1 MFREFPKAMA
11 ARMADLEAADK
22 KDRTDGTEHLKRL
35 RQIPRITGKFISLL
49 AALAPAGECI
59 EVGTS
64 AGYSALWL
72 WTALKGRGLQLKTVE
87 ILPEKAALARETF
100 RLSGVTGDVELVE
113 GDFLERGAGLTNIAF
128 CFVDCEKQYYEKIFR
143 MIAGKMVGGGLI
155 VADNALSHYD
165 AVKGMIDAAESD
177 ERFDC
182 LTVPIGQGVFVCRR
196 V

>member
-1 MFREFPKAMA
+1 MFRDFPKAMA

-35 RQIPRITGKFISLL
+35 RQIPRVTGKFISLL
-49 AALAPAGECI
+49 ASLSPAGEYV

-64 AGYSALWL
+64 AGYSSLWL
-72 WTALKGRGLQLKTVE
+72 WTALKDRGIRLKTFE

-100 RLSGVTGDVELVE
+100 RLSGVAGDIELVE
-113 GDFLERGAGLTNIAF
+113 GDFLERGASLTNIAF
-128 CFVDCEKQYYEKIFR
+128 CFVDCEKYYYEKIFR
-143 MIAGKMVGGGLI
+143 MIADKLVRGGLM
-155 VADNALSHYD
+155 VADNAVSHYD
-165 AVKGMIDAAESD
+165 DVKGMIDAAEGD

>member
-1 MFREFPKAMA
+1 MFRDFPEAMA
-11 ARMADLEAADK
+11 ARMAYLEAADK
-22 KDRTDGTEHLKRL
+22 KDRADGTEHLKRL
-35 RQIPRITGKFISLL
+35 RQIPRITGEFISLL
-49 AALAPAGECI
+49 ASLSPAGEYV

-72 WTALKGRGLQLKTVE
+72 WTALKGRGIRLKTYE

-100 RLSGVTGDVELVE
+100 RLSGVAGDIELVE
-113 GDFLERGAGLTNIAF
+113 GDFLDRGVGLTNIAF

-143 MIAGKMVGGGLI
+143 MIRGKMVSGGLM
-155 VADNALSHYD
+155 VADNAVSHYD
-165 AVKGMIDAAESD
+165 NIKGMIDAAEGD
-177 ERFDC
+177 EHFDC